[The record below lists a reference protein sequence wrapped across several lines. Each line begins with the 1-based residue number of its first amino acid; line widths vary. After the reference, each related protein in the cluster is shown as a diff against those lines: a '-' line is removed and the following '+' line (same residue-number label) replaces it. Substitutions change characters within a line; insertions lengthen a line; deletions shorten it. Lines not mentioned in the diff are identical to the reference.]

1 METKVGLKHNQLK
14 KLIEYLLKLIISNKL
29 KPITLIFSNTKESFK
44 ILFSTI
50 LNLEFKSSKKT
61 KRIDKIITNL
71 MTPNIPPRTLL

>member
-14 KLIEYLLKLIISNKL
+14 KLNEYLLKFIISNKL